1 MHKLKQLYILT
12 ETTLFITASL
22 KNKQF
27 YERSST
33 GHVFNNSKT
42 IAIKKVL
49 LLSNMFMD
57 IVRILT
63 LLTVKNLYRYVTNT
77 PTSYP
82 SKNISYF
89 KNNKKKIFYFYWKY
103 KPTEMFEIFFNR
115 YFYQN
120 LSLYVIVK

>member
-22 KNKQF
+22 KSKHF

-82 SKNISYF
+82 SKNVSYF
-89 KNNKKKIFYFYWKY
+89 KNNIKKSFIFTGSINLLKCLKYFSIDIFTKIF
-103 KPTEMFEIFFNR
+103 
-115 YFYQN
+115 
-120 LSLYVIVK
+120 LYT